1 MRKSRTSRLGLGLL
15 LVLLVQPAIAE
26 VIQMRPHAGGYLISG
41 RVNGALSVDFLLDTG
56 ATDVSIPDE
65 VAQALARAGT
75 LTAGDFIGT
84 RTYLLADG
92 SRVLGKQIILRELIV
107 GNQRV
112 VNVTASI
119 GPARSQPLLGQS
131 FLSRFPSWMLDNQRQ
146 VLVLSTGGETVGPTA
161 AVNSPPRAIGA
172 PAYGAYGA
180 VAFDLITAKYGFA
193 WNQDT
198 QTHANEAALQ
208 ACNSDAC
215 KVVIPV
221 APHRCAAFATAE
233 KGSAWGG
240 NVNTARDQ
248 AKLRALENCQKN
260 TSGKC
265 VLRGSLCN

>member
-92 SRVLGKQIILRELIV
+92 SRVLGKQIILRELMV
-107 GNQRV
+107 ANQRV
-112 VNVTASI
+112 ANVTASI

-146 VLVLSTGGETVGPTA
+146 VLVLSTDGETVGPTA
-161 AVNSPPRAIGA
+161 LAQNSPVRVPGA
-172 PAYGAYGA
+172 PAYGA

-198 QTHANEAALQ
+198 QTHAYEAAVQ

-221 APHRCAAFATAE
+221 PPHRCAAFATAE
-233 KGSAWGG
+233 MGSAWGG
-240 NVNTARDQ
+240 NVNAARDQ

-265 VLRGSLCN
+265 VLRGSLCTG